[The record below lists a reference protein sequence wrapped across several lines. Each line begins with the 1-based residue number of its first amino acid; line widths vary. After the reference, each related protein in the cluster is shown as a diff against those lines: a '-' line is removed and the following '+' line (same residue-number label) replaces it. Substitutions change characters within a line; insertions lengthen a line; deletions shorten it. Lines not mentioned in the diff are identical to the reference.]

1 MELLH
6 RVRDFMI
13 RHRMVEQALKW
24 LSRFR
29 RADSWRRHI
38 LNYFKD
44 ELKISLHV
52 AHLNH
57 QFRSESDE
65 DASFV
70 AYGRRYGLPCT
81 IEADVEAIVNR
92 NDVQAGSCKGR
103 YGFY

>member
-13 RHRMVEQALKW
+13 RHRMVEQGVKVVAAV
-24 LSRFR
+24 SGGP
-29 RADSWRRHI
+29 DSVAMLHI

-57 QFRSESDE
+57 QFRGAESDE
-65 DASFV
+65 DARFV
-70 AYGRRYGLPCT
+70 AGMAGRYGLPAPSKRWMLKLT
-81 IEADVEAIVNR
+81 VNR
-92 NDVQAGSCKGR
+92 NDCPGR
-103 YGFY
+103 